1 MSILTFLT
9 FQAFPPILSLTLSF
23 KSDRS
28 CGLENIWNLV
38 SVCLSWH
45 SQHSWYSRHS
55 KHSWRPPHSRHSQS
69 TTLQKLQVSI
79 KSQIRSILWFGK
91 HMTLGVCMSLL
102 IFSTFPTFQK
112 LFNHVGFKS
121 AAKCRLVDVA
131 NVSEL
136 HTKLELYRQS
146 YIFGLQPLK
155 NLVETTGTF

>member
-1 MSILTFLT
+1 MLRKGM
-9 FQAFPPILSLTLSF
+9 TLDVYSYIP
-23 KSDRS
+23 DIP
-28 CGLENIWNLV
+28 GIPTNPVINI
-38 SVCLSWH
+38 
-45 SQHSWYSRHS
+45 
-55 KHSWRPPHSRHSQS
+55 
-69 TTLQKLQVSI
+69 I
-79 KSQIRSILWFGK
+79 IQIRSILWFGK